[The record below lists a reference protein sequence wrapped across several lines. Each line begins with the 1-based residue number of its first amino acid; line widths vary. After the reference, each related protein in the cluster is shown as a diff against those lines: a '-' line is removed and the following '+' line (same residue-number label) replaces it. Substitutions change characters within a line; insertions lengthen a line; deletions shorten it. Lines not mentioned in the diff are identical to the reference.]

1 MSVVGDIRDNQEIQ
15 RLQERLAEQYREMEF
30 LQREHRREVE
40 NLAVDLRKSKSE
52 VEELRQALDRSAAL
66 LRDRDR
72 MGWSDI

>member
-30 LQREHRREVE
+30 LQREHRKEVD
-40 NLAVDLRKSKSE
+40 NLVADLRKSKSE

-72 MGWSDI
+72 VGWPD